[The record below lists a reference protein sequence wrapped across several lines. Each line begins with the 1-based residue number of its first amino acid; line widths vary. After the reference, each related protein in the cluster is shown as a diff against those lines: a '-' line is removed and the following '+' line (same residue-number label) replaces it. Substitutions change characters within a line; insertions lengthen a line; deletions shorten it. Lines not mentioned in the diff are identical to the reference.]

1 MCCFSGHVESL
12 RTTRIFARPTGGGRQ
27 VLVYGLGAAA
37 RGDLA
42 MILPLPV
49 PPRVGEDGLRFIDL
63 SGYATFFDD
72 LESGFPRPRHLD
84 LETEALAGDA
94 PLRAPRLTV
103 HQVGAFEASF
113 VPRLAD
119 FERLDPRF
127 RLPGAVWSELPGYA
141 EHGFAVFKLR
151 FGEAARATEP
161 APGLWGRLFGGRPG
175 APAHRAPTLRD
186 FHPMAFEFPLRDP
199 TQIFFPTLHIHD
211 GQVHAT
217 AHFDHVLYAQPR
229 VADPQHLRAFGEE
242 SIAPVGEFM
251 NLGRAA
257 GVLDAAL
264 PCYKDAVQGMKTNR
278 DILVP

>member
-1 MCCFSGHVESL
+1 MCCFSGRIEALS
-12 RTTRIFARPTGGGRQ
+12 TTRIFARPSGGGRQ

-37 RGDLA
+37 QGDLA

-49 PPRVGEDGLRFIDL
+49 APHVGEDGLRFIDL

-72 LESGFPRPRHLD
+72 LERGFPRPQHRD

-94 PLRAPRLTV
+94 PLRAQRLTV
-103 HQVGAFEASF
+103 HQVGDFEASF

-127 RLPGAVWSELPGYA
+127 RLPGAVWSELPAYA
-141 EHGFAVFKLR
+141 DHGFAVFKLR
-151 FGEAARATEP
+151 FGAPTRAAEP
-161 APGLWGRLFGGRPG
+161 APGLWARLFGG
-175 APAHRAPTLRD
+175 APAPRAPTLRD
-186 FHPMAFEFPLRDP
+186 FHPMAFELPLRDP

-211 GQVHAT
+211 GQARAT

-242 SIAPVGEFM
+242 SIAPVSAFM
-251 NLGRAA
+251 NLDRAA

-264 PCYKDAVQGMKTNR
+264 PCYKAAVHGLQTNR